1 MQVLYDPKVMSCL
14 SPRAAPIAD
23 IRVHVAGHWLFVVV
37 TAQDGTVGIGEATYF
52 PHPLA
57 TAAVIEDLK
66 TLYIGAD
73 ALRPEW
79 LFQLAVKHHCIRDAC
94 QMAAVSA
101 LDQALWDIK
110 GKLLG
115 VPVWQLLGGR
125 VRDKVRAILLVEAP
139 TAEALLAGVIAAR
152 DEGFT
157 AIKIKPFIGD
167 WATASSARMLKD
179 VIATVHEAR
188 AAAGWDVD
196 IAIEIHRNLPPDGA
210 AAFAEG
216 VRSMRPFF
224 LEDPVMPFSMTA
236 NCHAARTM
244 GATVALAERA
254 TNIWEFRDYSD
265 CPDIAILRPDI
276 GMAGGFTQLRKIAA
290 IAESRHQRIVPHNFT
305 SPVVTAAHVQMAAA
319 TVNWDVQG
327 YVRENRDPW
336 RQAVKAVN
344 RIEQGYLVIPEEP
357 GIGIELDLAWLQT
370 QAYRPF
376 GNQFH
381 HGLALAA
388 DGGPRQT

>member
-1 MQVLYDPKVMSCL
+1 MS
-14 SPRAAPIAD
+14 RARTQTAPIAG
-23 IRVHVAGHWLFVVV
+23 IRTYVAGHWLFVHV
-37 TAQDGTVGIGEATYF
+37 TTEDGVSGIGEATYF

-66 TLYIGAD
+66 ALYVGAD
-73 ALRPEW
+73 AFRPEW
-79 LFQLAVKHHCIRDAC
+79 LFQRAIKHHCIRDAC

-110 GKLLG
+110 GKALG

-125 VRDKVRAILLVEAP
+125 VRDRVRAILLVEAP
-139 TAEALLAGVIAAR
+139 TVDGLLAGAVAAR

-157 AIKIKPFIGD
+157 AIKLKPFVGD
-167 WATASSARMLKD
+167 WAKASTARMLRD
-179 VIATVHEAR
+179 VIATVQEAR
-188 AAAGWDVD
+188 AAVGWDID
-196 IAIEIHRNLPPDGA
+196 IAVEIHRNLPPDLA
-210 AAFAEG
+210 ATFAEG
-216 VRSMRPFF
+216 VQPMRPFF
-224 LEDPVMPFSMTA
+224 LEDPVMPFSMAT

-244 GATVALAERA
+244 GGTVALAERA

-290 IAESRHQRIVPHNFT
+290 IAESRQQRIVPHNFT

-357 GIGIELDLAWLQT
+357 GMGIELDLAWLET
-370 QAYRPF
+370 QEYRPF